1 MSSGSFQISY
11 KISSLGALD
20 GKDAR
25 QLPMMDITNYSLQG
39 EMEIAADDGKI
50 VLVEVPLLEVFHAIR
65 QTLKI
70 VPIFTR
76 SAPYQQMFR
85 EARTVF
91 TVESDLILIE
101 HKEIPQLRQRSGSA
115 RVSGSYVGFCTSF
128 GASAKNFVRELE
140 KVAPSLFSDEK
151 TTAQFGDLFVGAKIK
166 DIDPSVYSVI

>member
-25 QLPMMDITNYSLQG
+25 ELPLMDITNYSLQG
-39 EMEIAADDGKI
+39 ELEIAADDSKM

-65 QTLKI
+65 QVLEI
-70 VPIFTR
+70 VPLFTGVM
-76 SAPYQQMFR
+76 AYAQMFR
-85 EARTVF
+85 EARTIF
-91 TVESDLILIE
+91 TVENDLILIE
-101 HKEIPQLRQRSGSA
+101 HKEIPQLRARSGSE

-128 GASAKNFVRELE
+128 GASAKSFVRELE

-151 TTAQFGDLFVGAKIK
+151 TAAQFANLFVGVKIK
-166 DIDPSVYSVI
+166 DVDPDAYSIV